1 MDALQHVFL
10 HSDTVRSPTVVFF
23 IPGIP
28 IPEASLS
35 RAQQEGAKPTARGC
49 FAAGG
54 NGKEPFSSGSPN
66 FCWEQITSSARTGW
80 LSPWLHAASVS
91 TAETRGLILAAYLG
105 RLLKSFASH
114 PW

>member
-10 HSDTVRSPTVVFF
+10 YSDTVSSPTVVFF

-35 RAQQEGAKPTARGC
+35 RACQEGTKPAAQGC
-49 FAAGG
+49 FAAGRV
-54 NGKEPFSSGSPN
+54 GKEPFNSGSPN

-80 LSPWLHAASVS
+80 LSPWLHAAAVS